1 MEWLR
6 EGHWANEKRKK
17 KEASKAAE
25 RQREFDEELAAER
38 QAIDDDLIDIE
49 IAGLAFTERQRLDQQ
64 LEDEMSQF
72 KEQLKA
78 PAADVGITP
87 VPEGMT
93 PAQHQPELNNL
104 ISKPEADIEVKAI
117 WDLLPAKAKQVVTT
131 QCQYQKV
138 TELEYVAMHKDRYLR
153 LLSKTGGSGSGSE
166 SPKPE
171 V

>member
-1 MEWLR
+1 M
-6 EGHWANEKRKK
+6 
-17 KEASKAAE
+17 KEAVKAAE

-38 QAIDDDLIDIE
+38 QALMDDSINIE
-49 IAGLAFTERQRLDQQ
+49 LAGFAFTERQRLDQQ

-72 KEQLKA
+72 KEQLKT

-104 ISKPEADIEVKAI
+104 TSNTETDIEVKAI
-117 WDLLPAKAKQVVTT
+117 WDLLPAKAKQVVAT

-153 LLSKTGGSGSGSE
+153 LLSHTGGSDSGSE
-166 SPKPE
+166 NPRPE